1 MVRTERLAVSED
13 RNGML
18 KQVEGAHLG
27 LSERD
32 VHGYL
37 GLQAIARSIG
47 HPDTME
53 YWKSSAYT
61 LNFMEGYELKKGFV
75 QATGRPTHGA
85 QLTSVLAQ
93 DGMLLE
99 WDALSRYE
107 EIDPG
112 NARLRALVAET
123 VGAGLWRMLW
133 MPPSAPY
140 YQLGS
145 PFHEGHERSLT
156 KRLIFSGWQV
166 VPKVIA
172 ALTSYMAEA
181 EMMKSLESSPENS
194 AEARAGRARLL
205 DFARREGRLGGMPV
219 LGLLY
224 PSTTLARAV
233 DPLRRVGGESDEL
246 QTIDQLLEQVQG
258 QVDGLL
264 ADLDPGSSSGPAD
277 EAWYWAAPILLDL
290 AQEPDATREWLEDR
304 RLAGVWSAGEPADDE
319 SSSGWDDHVAE
330 AQRLISEGPSLGRRP
345 ADLSLVLAQV
355 ALGGFGNVAL
365 RALSRIAGGQLA
377 LSNQDVRDA
386 AGQVAWGLRTL
397 FNLPDVTAM
406 VRGLN
411 SAEPYWRR
419 VVEYSLA
426 GGLQSVLDEY
436 AHVLVESLG
445 MRDKPA
451 EEAVYEVGGRMRQ
464 AMGLR
469 AANLAVDDIRV
480 TGSSVTSERRNMRA
494 RFAARFG
501 DERTDDGTEPTR
513 ADHVRTAFNSPFWPF
528 VLASTSVGQEGLD
541 FHCYCHA
548 VVHWNLPPNP
558 VDLEQREGR
567 VHRYKGHAVR
577 KNVAK
582 RYGATEMALADADP
596 WERIFELAQND
607 RAPKD
612 NDLVPYWIYP
622 LEGGAQIERHV
633 PALPLSKD
641 LVKLHALLRSL
652 VVYRM
657 AFGQPRQE
665 DLVAYLL
672 ARLTPEQAEEQLEA
686 LRIDLAPPAA
696 QKGSALA

>member
-1 MVRTERLAVSED
+1 
-13 RNGML
+13 ML
-18 KQVEGAHLG
+18 RQVETDSADLTEG
-27 LSERD
+27 D
-32 VHGYL
+32 VRGYL
-37 GLQAIARSIG
+37 GLQAIAGSVG

-53 YWKSSAYT
+53 YWKSSAYP
-61 LNFMEGYELKKGFV
+61 LNFMEGYKLKRDFA
-75 QATGRPTHGA
+75 QATKQPAHATR
-85 QLTSVLAQ
+85 LASML
-93 DGMLLE
+93 DGNGMLLE
-99 WDALSRYE
+99 WDAIRRYGE
-107 EIDPG
+107 VSPG
-112 NARLRALVAET
+112 NVRLRALLADT
-123 VGAGLWRMLW
+123 VDIGLWRLLW

-140 YQLGS
+140 YELGPPFDS
-145 PFHEGHERSLT
+145 PHHRSLT

-172 ALTSYMAEA
+172 ALTSYMAERQ
-181 EMMKSLESSPENS
+181 MMKSFEQSPQNS
-194 AEARAGRARLL
+194 PEARAGRARLL
-205 DFARREGRLGGMPV
+205 DFARREGRLAGMPV

-224 PSTTLARAV
+224 PSTTLARAF
-233 DPLRRVGGESDEL
+233 DPLRLAGEQSEGLRTVDKLVERVRTQLDS
-246 QTIDQLLEQVQG
+246 LLE
-258 QVDGLL
+258 
-264 ADLDPGSSSGPAD
+264 DLDPGSPSGPED

-290 AQEPDATREWLEDR
+290 AHEPGATRDWIGRR
-304 RLAGVWSAGEPADDE
+304 RLSGTWAADERSHDD
-319 SSSGWDDHVAE
+319 SSSGWADHVAE
-330 AQRLISEGPSLGRRP
+330 AQGLVSEGRSLGRRP
-345 ADLSLVLAQV
+345 ADLSLVLAHV
-355 ALGGFGNVAL
+355 ALGGFGNVSL
-365 RALSRIAGGQLA
+365 RALSRISGGQTPLTDT
-377 LSNQDVRDA
+377 DVRDA

-411 SAEPYWRR
+411 PAEPYWRR
-419 VVEYSLA
+419 VAEYSVA

-445 MRDKPA
+445 LVDA
-451 EEAVYEVGGRMRQ
+451 SADEIVYEVSDRMRQ

-469 AANLAVDDIRV
+469 AANLAVDDIRISR
-480 TGSSVTSERRNMRA
+480 SSVNLERRNMRA

-501 DERTDDGTEPTR
+501 DERSEDGTEPTR

-577 KNVAK
+577 KNLAQ
-582 RYGATEMALADADP
+582 RYGIAGMTIADADP
-596 WERIFELAQND
+596 WERLFELGVVD
-607 RAPKD
+607 RAPED
-612 NDLVPYWIYP
+612 NDLVPFWVYP

-633 PALPLSKD
+633 PFLPLSRD
-641 LVKLHALLRSL
+641 RVKLDALRRSL

-672 ARLTPEQAEEQLEA
+672 SRLTAEETEEQLEA
-686 LRIDLAPPAA
+686 LRIDLSPPSRREELD
-696 QKGSALA
+696 SAVKSASGGV